1 MHWLKAWR
9 EAHGIEREDF
19 ARLVEVSEPLIAILE
34 NQNGITHPLIADTI
48 ADCTGATSAQRD
60 SLVHKKHHG
69 TYKPNP
75 RHSAEKLQ
83 KRRLKKTTPANTR
96 AIVALN
102 IAGDIDGI
110 YDSADDAAAAHAP
123 CSVRSVL
130 NRCERKMG
138 EKTDEFYPY
147 FVTFRFLDEWSCMTQ
162 DQRDV
167 DMAQAAYSSKYLKGR
182 RKTNVKQNMQSNQQA

>member
-34 NQNGITHPLIADTI
+34 NQNGITHPLIADAI

-75 RHSAEKLQ
+75 RRSAEKLQ
-83 KRRLKKTTPANTR
+83 KRLSKKFKPANARTV
-96 AIVALN
+96 VALN
-102 IAGDIDGI
+102 TGGGI
-110 YDSADDAAAAHAP
+110 EAIFESARDAAAAYRP
-123 CSVRSVL
+123 CSPTAVL
-130 NRCERKMG
+130 NRCARRVG
-138 EKTDEFYPY
+138 DNTDEFRTYG
-147 FVTFRFLDEWSCMTQ
+147 VTFRFLDEWYSMTQ
-162 DQRDV
+162 EQRAE
-167 DMAQAAYSSKYLKGR
+167 DMIYAAQFERYRKEKSKKCSS
-182 RKTNVKQNMQSNQQA
+182 